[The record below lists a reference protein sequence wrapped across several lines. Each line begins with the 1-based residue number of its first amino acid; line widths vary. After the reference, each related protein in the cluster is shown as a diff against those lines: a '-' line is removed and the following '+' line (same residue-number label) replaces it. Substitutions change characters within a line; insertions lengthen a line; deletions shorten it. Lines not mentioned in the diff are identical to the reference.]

1 MEPEAIRAT
10 ETFSE
15 LCAAGPLTLTV
26 RSSSSGDHAT
36 LGIGFYSGG
45 VTDAE
50 ATLGALSAA
59 RAAAVERGGALVID
73 AAPLAIRARCDAW
86 GPPPK
91 AFELMLELK
100 KRFDPDRRLNPGRF
114 VGGI

>member
-36 LGIGFYSGG
+36 LGIGAR
-45 VTDAE
+45 VVAE
-50 ATLGALSAA
+50 LDTEGQ
-59 RAAAVERGGALVID
+59 LVPT
-73 AAPLAIRARCDAW
+73 ASCR
-86 GPPPK
+86 
-91 AFELMLELK
+91 
-100 KRFDPDRRLNPGRF
+100 
-114 VGGI
+114 